1 MSTVE
6 QENNTLLIRLLHVMK
21 IRSCRSHRVYL
32 IAFLEISNVF
42 EDSLSEMSEISDG
55 PSEAVFK
62 IYPAASVKGKELLLD
77 GIGHKYGVKA
87 KYPYS
92 VTWICT
98 ARRGKTSA
106 SDTVSCSATVRQKDG
121 VFSFGKKQHS
131 CAKDLHIETKIDI
144 QMEI

>member
-1 MSTVE
+1 
-6 QENNTLLIRLLHVMK
+6 
-21 IRSCRSHRVYL
+21 
-32 IAFLEISNVF
+32 
-42 EDSLSEMSEISDG
+42 MSEISDG

-62 IYPAASVKGKELLLD
+62 IYPAASVKGKDFLLD

-87 KYPYS
+87 KYPNS

-131 CAKDLHIETKIDI
+131 CEKELHIEKKNRYSNGNLKKG
-144 QMEI
+144 